1 MNKPIRRVAFVAMIM
16 FALLLANGTYMMI
29 FRQDSLAAQP
39 QNRRV
44 RDAEFAQNRGAIL
57 AAGKTEIAK
66 TVPAKDRFKYQRV
79 YPDGELYAPI
89 TGFYSYD
96 RASSALEN
104 TYNAQLSGTD
114 DALFVRRLID
124 MATNKTPEGASV
136 QTTIVPKIQKAAAD
150 ALGNQKGAV
159 VALDPKTGAVLALVT
174 SPTYDPNDIASH
186 DIQAAGKAYDRLASD
201 PQHPMSNRA
210 AREIYPPGSTFK
222 LVTAAAALA
231 DGKTP
236 DSLVDSPDRLK
247 LPGTRV
253 YLPNSTHCGGTKIT
267 IEQALKVSCNTA
279 FANLG
284 LELGDDKLREQAQ
297 LFGFDRRHLAD
308 LGGVASQFPDKLN
321 DAQLALSAIGQ
332 YDVAASPL
340 QMAMVSSAIAN
351 DGVLM
356 DPFIVSTVRSAD
368 LTPLETHKPQELST
382 AMTPGNAKEL
392 QQMMETVVSEGTGTQ
407 RADSGRGGWRQ
418 DWYCSV
424 GSQAQAVCVVHLIRA
439 RGRPQGRRGR
449 NRRGRQHPSQR
460 HRRWT
465 DRSPHRQGG
474 NGGGAMG
481 ERSHSGTAAP
491 HCDRRSRNRDG
502 RSTISGPHS
511 LSTVRTVCYPSKS
524 HETYMHVSFG
534 APHESPERGDDDRGE
549 STGRCPFHAP
559 VAYGREWQPGFEG
572 GSWT

>member
-1 MNKPIRRVAFVAMIM
+1 MNKPIRRVAFIAMIM

-57 AAGKTEIAK
+57 AAGKVEMAK
-66 TVPAKDRFKYQRV
+66 TVASKDRFKYQRV

-96 RASSALEN
+96 RASSALES
-104 TYNAQLSGTD
+104 TYNAQLAGTD

-124 MATNKTPEGASV
+124 MATNKTPKGATV
-136 QTTIVPKIQKAAAD
+136 QTTIVPKIQKAATE

-159 VALDPKTGAVLALVT
+159 VALDPKSGAVLAMVT

-186 DIQAAGKAYDRLASD
+186 DIEAAGKAYDRLASD
-201 PQHPMSNRA
+201 PQHPLSNRA

-236 DSLVDSPDRLK
+236 DSTVESPDRLK

-253 YLPNSTHCGGTKIT
+253 YLSNSTNCGGTKIT
-267 IEQALKVSCNTA
+267 ITQALKVSCNTA

-284 LELGDDKLREQAQ
+284 LEVGASKLRDQAQ
-297 LFGFDRRHLAD
+297 LFGFDRRHLSD

-321 DAQLALSAIGQ
+321 EAQLALSSIGQ

-340 QMAMVSSAIAN
+340 QMAMVSAAIAN

-356 DPFIVSTVRSAD
+356 DPFVVSSVRSAD
-368 LTPLETHKPQELST
+368 LKPIQTHKQQELST
-382 AMTPGNAKEL
+382 AMTQDNAKEL
-392 QQMMETVVSEGTGTQ
+392 QQMMLQVVNQGTG
-407 RADSGRGGWRQ
+407 RN
-418 DWYCSV
+418 
-424 GSQAQAVCVVHLIRA
+424 AQIPGVEVA
-439 RGRPQGRRGR
+439 GK
-449 NRRGRQHPSQR
+449 
-460 HRRWT
+460 T
-465 DRSPHRQGG
+465 
-474 NGGGAMG
+474 
-481 ERSHSGTAAP
+481 GTAQSDPKRKPFAWF
-491 HCDRRSRNRDG
+491 
-502 RSTISGPHS
+502 T
-511 LSTVRTVCYPSKS
+511 
-524 HETYMHVSFG
+524 SF
-534 APHESPERGDDDRGE
+534 
-549 STGRCPFHAP
+549 AP
-559 VAYGREWQPGFEG
+559 VDDPAVAVAVIIEDADIPRSDIAGGRLAAPIAKAVMQAAL
-572 GSWT
+572 